1 MLDVLTD
8 ALLDTLKMIPFLFL
22 AYLLIEFLEHKA
34 SRKMEN
40 ALSRFGIFGS
50 FAGALLGC
58 IPQCG
63 LSVAAANLYAT
74 KIITAGTLIAVFAS
88 TSDEAIPIILAHPEM
103 LPYLWKLIFI
113 KVLVALIAGLAVDLF
128 LRFVL
133 KRRPHADY
141 HEVCENCD
149 CEHHGIFYSAF
160 RHTVSITLFILVVN
174 LALGFLIYFIGE
186 DSFSKIMLSNSVF
199 QPFFTAII
207 GFIPNCAASVILT
220 ECFVDGTVTL
230 GSLVAGLT
238 TGAGMGIAV
247 LFKANRRHKK
257 ENFMILAVLYVA
269 AVAAGLVINVLVH

>member
-113 KVLVALIAGLAVDLF
+113 KVLVALIALRCLF
-128 LRFVL
+128 LL
-133 KRRPHADY
+133 
-141 HEVCENCD
+141 
-149 CEHHGIFYSAF
+149 
-160 RHTVSITLFILVVN
+160 
-174 LALGFLIYFIGE
+174 
-186 DSFSKIMLSNSVF
+186 
-199 QPFFTAII
+199 
-207 GFIPNCAASVILT
+207 
-220 ECFVDGTVTL
+220 
-230 GSLVAGLT
+230 
-238 TGAGMGIAV
+238 
-247 LFKANRRHKK
+247 
-257 ENFMILAVLYVA
+257 
-269 AVAAGLVINVLVH
+269 